1 MKTKLATAF
10 GLAMLSVAFS
20 FSTSFACPETSQTA
34 ASAVE
39 STISESGMNVTTA
52 AEVSAPEGQFGEV
65 GAPASVASN
74 IEAPSTEASG
84 PSTANAIPVE
94 ITVTATVVVP
104 GQNSEDQE
112 GPAMPAGIAG
122 TEPSLTE
129 VFSQAAAPESEAK
142 ATADPSAQTGAAEAQ
157 IEVAEPAATVVAIEP
172 PSTDVTAPPAT
183 VSVDAVPVEINV
195 TVTVVVP
202 GQQPSEAIDEVEI
215 TGPQPEH
222 PISAPSLK
230 RDEATAALDNEE

>member
-1 MKTKLATAF
+1 MIVTQLAASTAATRPCSNGVTAMKTKLATAF

-39 STISESGMNVTTA
+39 STISESRMNVTTA
-52 AEVSAPEGQFGEV
+52 AEVSAPEGQVGEV

-84 PSTANAIPVE
+84 PSIPNAIPIE

-104 GQNSEDQE
+104 GQNSVDDESAAIP
-112 GPAMPAGIAG
+112 GSGVAGI
-122 TEPSLTE
+122 EPSVTE
-129 VFSQAAAPESEAK
+129 VVSQTTAPESEAK

-157 IEVAEPAATVVAIEP
+157 IEVAEPAATVAAVEP
-172 PSTDVTAPPAT
+172 PSTDVTAPSGI
-183 VSVDAVPVEINV
+183 VSVDAVPVEITV

-202 GQQPSEAIDEVEI
+202 GQTPEDIDEVEI
-215 TGPQPEH
+215 TGSEP
-222 PISAPSLK
+222 
-230 RDEATAALDNEE
+230 